1 MTHKP
6 LHFHRSTARP
16 GGSDVHRPPLLLGE
30 RVEELG
36 EHKRAAVKGAI
47 YRPQSQMMQ
56 LPANPH
62 ECWRIASEITVR
74 PDFGITVKHRQKS
87 GAKF

>member
-1 MTHKP
+1 LMMQ
-6 LHFHRSTARP
+6 FHLSTARP
-16 GGSDVHRPPLLLGE
+16 GGSDVHRPTLPLGE
-30 RVEELG
+30 RDVEELG
-36 EHKRAAVKGAI
+36 EHKRAAVQGAI
-47 YRPQSQMMQ
+47 YRQQSQMMQ

-74 PDFGITVKHRQKS
+74 PDFGMTVKHRQKS